1 MSRRPS
7 LQFKDSIKNTKKQQ
21 QQKAKKR
28 SKNKKKET
36 KTNNKCLGSFNMW
49 LSILKIYV
57 FVGCYLVFA

>member
-7 LQFKDSIKNTKKQQ
+7 LQFKDSIKNTKNQQ
-21 QQKAKKR
+21 QQKTKKR
-28 SKNKKKET
+28 SKKKRKNET
-36 KTNNKCLGSFNMW
+36 QKKCLGSFNMW